1 MQFCTRATNS
11 NMNIAVYC
19 HFGRREE
26 PKIVARAQ
34 EMDFRFRAEH
44 SEVRNDIF
52 CKRVWNDKTCKRGL
66 NFRIRRRVGVA
77 EGGVDSEV

>member
-19 HFGRREE
+19 HFGRSEE

-34 EMDFRFRAEH
+34 EMDFRFRTER
-44 SEVRNDIF
+44 SEVRNDKIY
-52 CKRVWNDKTCKRGL
+52 KRLRNKKICRRGWCD
-66 NFRIRRRVGVA
+66 RKK
-77 EGGVDSEV
+77 GVDSEL